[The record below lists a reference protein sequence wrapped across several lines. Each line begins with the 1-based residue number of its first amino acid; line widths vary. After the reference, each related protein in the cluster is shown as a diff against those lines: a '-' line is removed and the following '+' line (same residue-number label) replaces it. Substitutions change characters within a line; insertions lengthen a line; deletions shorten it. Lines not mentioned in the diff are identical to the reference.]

1 MHHGFIHD
9 TLHPTEMQL
18 YWRELFKFVQMAF
31 EAIFKSFEQM
41 HKLRGSSTISLDL
54 NDFIEYLV
62 SLNCV
67 VINHQK
73 GEDCKCIW
81 PPKWVLM
88 LMTRTIKELMLL
100 LSYEQDQ
107 KSLK

>member
-1 MHHGFIHD
+1 MHHDIFIRLCTPEKCND
-9 TLHPTEMQL
+9 IGGALLNL
-18 YWRELFKFVQMAF
+18 YKWHLRLFLKLFKQM
-31 EAIFKSFEQM
+31 Q
-41 HKLRGSSTISLDL
+41 KLRGSSTISLDL

-88 LMTRTIKELMLL
+88 LMTRTIKELMHL